1 MLGFAQIALPLR
13 RRSPVNSTKWRCGLA
28 ASEEAA
34 AIVENM
40 RLPSGQSHFLH
51 VDDWDGDRLRDVLSA
66 ARKIKDKV
74 QDPEYLPLKGKA
86 LSMVF
91 AKPSVRTRVS
101 FETGMF
107 KLGGHALCLGDEV
120 GIGQR
125 EEPRDVA
132 RVLAG
137 MTDMIMCRLFKHS
150 DLLEIGDFSSVPVIN
165 GLTDFNHPCQI
176 VADALTIIESRG
188 ELDGTKVVYLG
199 DGNNIV
205 HSWLELASVLPIQL
219 VICCPAGYE
228 PDEYVVNHA
237 KEMGVSDVV
246 VMNDP
251 KEAVKGADF
260 IYTDVWA
267 SMGQKDQALA
277 REQIFKPY
285 QVVDKMFGP
294 KTKFLHCLPAER
306 GREVTN
312 EVMEAPYS
320 LVFQQAEN
328 RMHAQNAIM
337 LSCLGFL

>member
-1 MLGFAQIALPLR
+1 MLGFAHAALPLGR
-13 RRSPVNSTKWRCGLA
+13 TPGSAAKWRCGLT

-34 AIVENM
+34 AAVESSP
-40 RLPSGQSHFLH
+40 LPAGQSHFLH
-51 VDDWDGDRLRDVLSA
+51 VDDWDGDRLRYVLGK
-66 ARKIKDKV
+66 ARRIKAKV
-74 QDPEYLPLKGKA
+74 QDPDYLPLLGKA

-120 GIGQR
+120 GIGKR

-137 MTDMIMCRLFKHS
+137 MTDMIMCRLFEHK
-150 DLLEIGDFSSVPVIN
+150 DLLEIADYSKVPVIN
-165 GLTDFNHPCQI
+165 GLTDYNHPCQI
-176 VADALTIIESRG
+176 VADALTIVESRG
-188 ELDGTKVVYLG
+188 ELDGAKVVYIG

-219 VICCPAGYE
+219 VVCCPDGFE
-228 PDEYVVNHA
+228 PEKEVLEHSR
-237 KEMGVSDVV
+237 EMGVSDVV
-246 VMNDP
+246 LTNDP
-251 KEAVKGADF
+251 KEAVKDADF

-267 SMGQKDQALA
+267 SMGQKDQAA
-277 REQIFKPY
+277 TREKIFKPY
-285 QVVDKMFGP
+285 QVVDSMFGP

-337 LSCLGFL
+337 LSCLGLL